1 MKQEIEQE
9 RPLSSPEEEVLL
21 NLARS
26 CDSLNRAFQRS
37 TRRFGIT
44 ATQYN
49 VLRIL
54 RGAQP
59 DGLNCAAIGR
69 RMIAAEPDI
78 TRLLN
83 RLKTMRLVRQH
94 RDRQDRRIVWTQIS
108 ETGLELLTTMEPV
121 MTRVPAELLGHMNAE
136 ELGVFN
142 RLLQLARARSTT
154 LEHQDAALGVLPVRD
169 ENENPSEAADPA
181 GGSPAAIAP

>member
-1 MKQEIEQE
+1 MASLKQEIEQE

-83 RLKTMRLVRQH
+83 RLKTMHLVRQH

-121 MTRVPAELLGHMNAE
+121 MMRVPAELLGHMNAE
-136 ELGVFN
+136 ELEALN
-142 RLLQLARARSTT
+142 RLLQLARARSAT
-154 LEHQDAALGVLPVRD
+154 LENQDAGMGPQSVRD
-169 ENENPSEAADPA
+169 ENGNPSEAADLT
-181 GGSPAAIAP
+181 GQ